1 MLEVEKQKSEIK
13 YSVFCSL
20 FSVFCLLFFFGCRR
34 AEDTSYKPEVITTKT
49 GIEMVA
55 IPAGWFEMGND
66 KGAADEKPIHRVWI
80 SAFWMDKY
88 EVVQEE
94 FRKYQLP
101 DPSHFKNPKNPLER
115 INWTD
120 AALYCNDRSRAEG
133 LEPCYDEQTWQCN
146 FEANGFRLPTEAE
159 WEYACRAGTTTKYS
173 FGNDARKLKTYAWFA
188 ENSSGKTHLVGKKK
202 PNPWGLYDMHGNVAE
217 WCNDFYSESYY
228 KRGPDRDPKG
238 PAEGEE
244 KVLRGGAWNLSS
256 VACRSS
262 YRASDPS
269 LNDTCLASDI
279 IGFRCVRSA
288 LNTAITLPNSDGKED
303 TMRMDSTSPSGTSSP
318 QVLKTGFVYDDIY
331 LEHKTT
337 PGHPE
342 SSQRLVAIVER
353 LKASGLYSELFML
366 TPGPAAMEWIET
378 VHSSHYIERV
388 KVSCENGTAYLDSLD
403 TPISEKSYEVALIAA
418 GGVLTAIDAVMQR
431 KVTNVFCAIRP
442 PGHHALND
450 RAMGFCI
457 FNNIAIGTKY
467 LQKKYKLQKV
477 LIVDWDV
484 HHGNGTE
491 AVFYDDPTVLYFSVH
506 QYPFYP
512 GTGRQA
518 EKGSGKGLNY
528 NINVPLPAG
537 SGDDD
542 YLKVFREKL
551 DPAALLFSPDFVL
564 ISAGFD
570 ACKGDVLGGM
580 NITPQGFAQLTQ
592 IVKSIA
598 EKCCEG
604 RLVSVLE
611 GGYDLDVMSASV
623 EEHIRVLM
631 RDPALT
637 STSSV
642 ESREP
647 K

>member
-1 MLEVEKQKSEIK
+1 
-13 YSVFCSL
+13 
-20 FSVFCLLFFFGCRR
+20 
-34 AEDTSYKPEVITTKT
+34 
-49 GIEMVA
+49 MVA
-55 IPAGWFEMGND
+55 IPAGWFVMGDDN
-66 KGAADEKPIHRVWI
+66 GARDERPAHKIWI
-80 SAFWMDKY
+80 SAFLMDRY

-101 DPSHFKNPKNPLER
+101 DPSHFKNPKNPLQR

-146 FEANGFRLPTEAE
+146 FQANGFRLPTEAE
-159 WEYACRAGTTTKYS
+159 WEYAARAGTKTKYS
-173 FGNDARKLKTYAWFA
+173 FGDDLRKLKNYAWFA
-188 ENSSGKTHLVGKKK
+188 DNSSGKTHPVGQKKS
-202 PNPWGLYDMHGNVAE
+202 NPWGLYDMHGNVAE
-217 WCNDFYSESYY
+217 WCNDFYSEDYY
-228 KRGPDRDPKG
+228 KQSPDRDPKG
-238 PAEGEE
+238 PADGEE
-244 KVLRGGAWNLSS
+244 KVLRGGAWNLSAE
-256 VACRSS
+256 ACRSS

-269 LNDTCLASDI
+269 LNDTCLANDA
-279 IGFRCVRSA
+279 IGFRCVRNA
-288 LNTAITLPNSDGKED
+288 PNNAITLPNPDRKED
-303 TMRMDSTSPSGTSSP
+303 TMRMDSTNSP

-342 SSQRLVAIVER
+342 SPQRLVAIVER
-353 LKASGLYSELFML
+353 LKASGLYPELL
-366 TPGPAAMEWIET
+366 VLSPESAAREWIET
-378 VHSSHYIERV
+378 VHSPHYIERV
-388 KVSCENGTAYLDSLD
+388 KASCKKGVAYLDSLD
-403 TPISEKSYEVALIAA
+403 TPISEKSYEVALMAA
-418 GGVLTAIDAVMQR
+418 GGVLTAIDAVMQK
-431 KVTNVFCAIRP
+431 KVTNAFCAVRP
-442 PGHHALND
+442 PGHHALSD

-457 FNNIAIGTKY
+457 FNNIAIGTRY
-467 LQKKYKLQKV
+467 LQKKYKLHKV

-491 AVFYDDPTVLYFSVH
+491 ATFYDDLTVLYFSVH

-512 GTGRQA
+512 GTGRQTD
-518 EKGSGKGLNY
+518 KGSGKGLNY

-551 DPAALLFSPDFVL
+551 EPAALSFSPDFVL

-580 NITPQGFAQLTQ
+580 NVTPQGFAQLTQ

-611 GGYDLDVMSASV
+611 GGYDLDMMSASV

-631 RDPALT
+631 RDPPKG
-637 STSSV
+637 
-642 ESREP
+642 ES

>member
-1 MLEVEKQKSEIK
+1 MSEVGNQKSEIK
-13 YSVFCSL
+13 YSVLCFL
-20 FSVFCLLFFFGCRR
+20 FSVFCPLSSVLCLLVFSGCRK

-55 IPAGWFEMGND
+55 IPAGWLLMGDDN
-66 KGAADEKPIHRVWI
+66 GAADERPAHKVWI

-88 EVVQEE
+88 EVVQEQ
-94 FRKYQLP
+94 FRIYQLP

-115 INWTD
+115 INWSD

-146 FEANGFRLPTEAE
+146 FEANGYRLPTEAE

-173 FGNDARKLKTYAWFA
+173 FGNDVRKLKAYAWFA
-188 ENSSGKTHLVGKKK
+188 ENSSGKTHPVGQKK

-228 KRGPDRDPKG
+228 KQSPDRDPKG
-238 PAEGEE
+238 LVEGEE
-244 KVLRGGAWNLSS
+244 KVLRGGAWNLSADS
-256 VACRSS
+256 CRSS

-269 LNDTCLASDI
+269 LNDTCLANDA

-288 LNTAITLPNSDGKED
+288 HNNAITQSNPEQNGLA
-303 TMRMDSTSPSGTSSP
+303 P
-318 QVLKTGFVYDDIY
+318 QISKTGFVYDDIY

-337 PGHPE
+337 SGHPE
-342 SSQRLVAIVER
+342 SPQRLVAIVEK
-353 LKASGLYSELFML
+353 LKANGLYPELL
-366 TPGPAAMEWIET
+366 VLSPEPAAREWIET
-378 VHSSHYIERV
+378 VHSLHYIERV

-403 TPISEKSYEVALIAA
+403 TPISKKSYEVALVAA
-418 GGVLTAIDAVMQR
+418 GGMFTAIDAVMQK
-431 KVTNVFCAIRP
+431 KVANAFCAVRP
-442 PGHHALND
+442 PGHHALSD

-457 FNNIAIGTKY
+457 FNNVAIGARY
-467 LQKKYKLQKV
+467 IQKKYKLQKV

-484 HHGNGTE
+484 HHGNGTQ
-491 AVFYDDPTVLYFSVH
+491 AVFYDDPTVLYFSTH

-512 GTGRQA
+512 GTGSKA

-537 SGDDD
+537 SGDSD
-542 YLKVFREKL
+542 YIKVFREKL
-551 DPAALLFSPDFVL
+551 EPVALEFSPDFVL
-564 ISAGFD
+564 VSAGFD

-598 EKCCEG
+598 QKCCEG
-604 RLVSVLE
+604 RLVSILE
-611 GGYDLDVMSASV
+611 GGYNLDAQAASV

-631 RDPALT
+631 
-637 STSSV
+637 
-642 ESREP
+642 